1 MAWGWLVTCIHNFSC
16 QLFALVFFCGSKLSF
31 CVISLYLLVKKIV
44 TFGAFFNYLQ
54 QYTSKRTCKAWSPFY
69 LYTLCTAIAMQFAN
83 FLQVVEVQNSSHMCN
98 SGCSSADGRY
108 QRLRTA
114 WRKQDSSPSTFGSG
128 RCQTHSQVETPRNT
142 MPTEMWSTKNRSVST
157 KETLGTP
164 TSLELQ
170 TSSSRMVHSAFC
182 YANVMEPVFSLSIN
196 VVWTLTLL
204 SYFFPFSFQN
214 ELLLHIRMYTTT
226 TTT

>member
-1 MAWGWLVTCIHNFSC
+1 
-16 QLFALVFFCGSKLSF
+16 
-31 CVISLYLLVKKIV
+31 
-44 TFGAFFNYLQ
+44 
-54 QYTSKRTCKAWSPFY
+54 
-69 LYTLCTAIAMQFAN
+69 
-83 FLQVVEVQNSSHMCN
+83 
-98 SGCSSADGRY
+98 
-108 QRLRTA
+108 
-114 WRKQDSSPSTFGSG
+114 
-128 RCQTHSQVETPRNT
+128 
-142 MPTEMWSTKNRSVST
+142 MWSTKNHSVST

-204 SYFFPFSFQN
+204 SYFCITFLRKYAVYFCRIIFALDIEHRFDYFFPFSFQN